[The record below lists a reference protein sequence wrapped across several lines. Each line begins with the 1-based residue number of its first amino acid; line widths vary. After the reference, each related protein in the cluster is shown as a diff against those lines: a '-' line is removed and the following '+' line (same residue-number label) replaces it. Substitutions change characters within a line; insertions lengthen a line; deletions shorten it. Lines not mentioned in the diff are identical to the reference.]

1 MPHTERAYDRVEV
14 FSARDLPEALSLREE
29 HPDAKILAG
38 GTDLM
43 VEMELGRV
51 PAAVIDIHSVEEL
64 RGVRE
69 RPGGLWLGALTTHR
83 TLAESLLVESWSPC
97 LVEACKTV
105 GAIQIQS
112 RGTLGGNIANA
123 SPAGDTLPVLMALD
137 AEVEVASA
145 ARGTRRIP
153 MAYLFEGYR
162 SLCIEPDE
170 LLVGI
175 LLPEPHVADRTHFRK
190 VGTRLAQAI
199 SKVVMGARVR
209 VVNGVVTEA
218 RVAFGSVGPTPVRCT
233 AVEEALVGRAI
244 DPQAARLVEDAIQP
258 INDVRSTAH
267 YRSRVARNVLAS
279 WLMHLTE
286 NCEEDS

>member
-1 MPHTERAYDRVEV
+1 MPHTERAYDHVHV
-14 FSARDLPEALSLREE
+14 SSARDLPEALELRKQ

-43 VEMELGRV
+43 VEMELGHV
-51 PAAVIDIHSVEEL
+51 PAAIIDIHSVEEL
-64 RGVRE
+64 RGIRE
-69 RPGGLWLGALTTHR
+69 RPDGLWLGALTTHR
-83 TLAESLLVESWSPC
+83 VLAESLLVESWSPC

-105 GAIQIQS
+105 GAIQIQT

-123 SPAGDTLPVLMALD
+123 SPAGDTLPMLMALD

-153 MAYLFEGYR
+153 MAYLFKGYR
-162 SLCIEPDE
+162 SLNMEPDE
-170 LLVGI
+170 IVVGI
-175 LLPEPHVADRTHFRK
+175 FLPEPHVGDHTHFRK

-209 VVNGVVTEA
+209 VIDGIVSEA
-218 RVAFGSVGPTPVRCT
+218 RVAFGSVGPTPVRCS
-233 AVEEALVGRAI
+233 AVEAALTGRPI

-258 INDVRSTAH
+258 INDVRSTAR
-267 YRSRVARNVLAS
+267 YRSKVACNVLEA
-279 WLMHLTE
+279 WLTNLVK
-286 NCEEDS
+286 NRGEDS